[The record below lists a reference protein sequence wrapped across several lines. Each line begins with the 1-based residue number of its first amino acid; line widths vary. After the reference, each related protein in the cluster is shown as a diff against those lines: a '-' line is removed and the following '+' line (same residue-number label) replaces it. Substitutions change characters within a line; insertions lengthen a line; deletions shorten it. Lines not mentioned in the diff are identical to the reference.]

1 MQILIDTHCLLWWA
15 NGDSQLSTAAAEMIR
30 RETVFV
36 SAASVWEIAIKFK
49 SGKLPSAERFI
60 GQLPSYLSSQ
70 QFMVLAISAE
80 HALRAGLLQ
89 GKHRDPFDRMLLAQA
104 LEEKIDGII
113 SNDEKLD
120 GYKVKRIW

>member
-1 MQILIDTHCLLWWA
+1 MDTHCLLWWA
-15 NGDSQLSTAAAEMIR
+15 NGDSHLSPTAADLMQ

-49 SGKLPSAERFI
+49 VGKLPSAERFV
-60 GQLPSYLSSQ
+60 GQMPAYLASQHFTVLP
-70 QFMVLAISAE
+70 ITAE

-89 GKHRDPFDRMLLAQA
+89 GEHRDPFDRMLLAQA
-104 LEEKIDGII
+104 LEEKLDGII

-120 GYKVKRIW
+120 GYRVNRIW

>member
-1 MQILIDTHCLLWWA
+1 MDTHCLLWWA
-15 NGDSQLSTAAAEMIR
+15 NGDSQLSKAAADVVR

-49 SGKLPSAERFI
+49 IGKLPSAERFI
-60 GQLPSYLSSQ
+60 GQLPSYLASQ
-70 QFMVLAISAE
+70 HFGVLPISAE

-89 GKHRDPFDRMLLAQA
+89 GDHRDPFDRMLLAQA
-104 LEEKIDGII
+104 LEEKLDGII

-120 GYKVKRIW
+120 GYGVKRVW